1 MDALF
6 SRLVTKAQEL
16 AAADGA
22 GLARMTSEGRGLWMA
37 GCGLLRDASGA
48 LDSAVAG
55 LLLPGARTGRWVRIG
70 RREVL
75 SAWSQTHLPL
85 AQCGS
90 LLLLPIAT
98 TAAHAVLVLCAE
110 REQAFPE
117 RADGPLLGFSDAI
130 AALLD
135 CDDPQIRLARDA
147 ELVNNERRF
156 RAFMDALPA
165 VAWIKD
171 EGGRFVYFNR
181 RVNEHLNTSCASL
194 LGKTV
199 FDLFP
204 ADVAEEMSKE
214 DQQVRLTQRTYC
226 GEREMPLQSG
236 RFTAW
241 TTKFPINAGSGA
253 AHLGGLT
260 LDISARKRLEQQ
272 LSQSRARLL
281 RGEEQLRAILETLA
295 DGIIILCAGV
305 VRYANAAAGALLGCR
320 EPERLVGRALDLG
333 DARASTAPPTTAL
346 HTITRSDGTKLQV
359 EEHSSPID
367 YEGERA
373 VVLILRDVG
382 QRKAA
387 EHKALL
393 TERLASI
400 GTLAGAVAHE
410 INNPLAIMVANLEQ
424 LDLHLLADAAA
435 APRPLTE
442 LLEMI
447 EDARGAAERIRRV
460 VNAMGTLA
468 RDTSDQPLALVRVTD
483 VVQQAVQLTSN
494 GIRLRAALVKELG
507 PTPPV
512 WADPSQLTQALINL
526 LANAWQA
533 IPPGRADA
541 HCVRVATYTSADNK
555 AVIEVSDDGV
565 GIPPHHRRRIFDPF
579 FTTRL
584 PREGAGLGLGLA
596 IAHRMV
602 TGLRGEIEVASQA
615 VRGTTVRVSLPAAD
629 QGALGASG
637 AA

>member
-6 SRLVTKAQEL
+6 SKLVTKAQEL

-22 GLARMTSEGRGLWMA
+22 ALARITSEGRGLWMA
-37 GCGLLRDASGA
+37 GCGLLRDASGTIE
-48 LDSAVAG
+48 SAVAG
-55 LLLPGARTGRWVRIG
+55 LLLSGARTGRWARIG
-70 RREVL
+70 RREAL
-75 SAWSQTHLPL
+75 SSWSQTHLPL

-90 LLLLPIAT
+90 VLLLPIAT

-117 RADGPLLGFSDAI
+117 SADGPLQGFSDAI

-135 CDDPQIRLARDA
+135 SDCDDLQIRLAREA
-147 ELVNNERRF
+147 ERVNNERRF

-181 RVNEHLNTSCASL
+181 RVNEHVNVSSGSL

-204 ADVAEEMSKE
+204 AEVAEEMAKE
-214 DQQVRLTQRTYC
+214 DQQVRLTQRTHC
-226 GEREMPLQSG
+226 GEREVSMQSG

-241 TTKFPINAGSGA
+241 TTKFTINAGGGA
-253 AHLGGLT
+253 VHLGGLT
-260 LDISARKRLEQQ
+260 LDISARKRLELQ
-272 LSQSRARLL
+272 LSQSQALLL

-305 VRYANAAAGALLGCR
+305 VRYANAAAAALLGCR
-320 EPERLVGRALDLG
+320 EPERLVGRALDLE
-333 DARASTAPPTTAL
+333 DARASTARPTTAL
-346 HTITRSDGTKLQV
+346 HTITRSDGTELQV

-373 VVLILRDVG
+373 VALILRDVG

-410 INNPLAIMVANLEQ
+410 INNPLAIMVANLGQ
-424 LDLHLLADAAA
+424 LDRDLCADAAA
-435 APRPLTE
+435 APGPLTE

-460 VNAMGTLA
+460 VSAMGTLA
-468 RDTSDQPLALVRVTD
+468 RDTSDQPLVLVRVTD

-512 WADPSQLTQALINL
+512 WADPSRLTQALINL
-526 LANAWQA
+526 LSNAWQA

-565 GIPPHHRRRIFDPF
+565 GIPPHHRKRIFDPF
-579 FTTRL
+579 FTTL
-584 PREGAGLGLGLA
+584 HPTEGTGLGLA

-602 TGLRGEIEVASQA
+602 TGLRGEIEVASQE
-615 VRGTTVRVSLPAAD
+615 VLGTTVRVSLPAAD

>member
-6 SRLVTKAQEL
+6 SKLVIKAQVL

-22 GLARMTSEGRGLWMA
+22 ALARITSEGGGLWMA
-37 GCGLLRDASGA
+37 GCGLLRGESGA
-48 LDSAVAG
+48 LDPAVAG
-55 LLLPGARTGRWVRIG
+55 LLRPGARTGRWTRIG
-70 RREVL
+70 RREAL
-75 SAWSQTHLPL
+75 SAWSQAHLPL

-98 TAAHAVLVLCAE
+98 TAARAVLVLCAE
-110 REQAFPE
+110 REQAFLE
-117 RADGPLLGFSDAI
+117 HADGPLQGFSDAV

-135 CDDPQIRLARDA
+135 CDYDDPQVRLARDD
-147 ELVNNERRF
+147 ERVNNERRF

-171 EGGRFVYFNR
+171 ESGRFVYFNR
-181 RVNEHLNTSCASL
+181 RVHERVDASSASL

-204 ADVAEEMSKE
+204 AEVAEEMTKE
-214 DQQVRLTQRTYC
+214 DQQVRLTQRTHC
-226 GEREMPLQSG
+226 GEREVPLPSG
-236 RFTAW
+236 GFTAW
-241 TTKFPINAGSGA
+241 TTKFPINAGGGA
-253 AHLGGLT
+253 VHLGGLT
-260 LDISARKRLEQQ
+260 LDISARKRLEQE
-272 LSQSRARLL
+272 LSQSQAQLL
-281 RGEEQLRAILETLA
+281 RGEEQLRAILEALA

-305 VRYANAAAGALLGCR
+305 VRYANAAAAALLGCGA
-320 EPERLVGRALDLG
+320 PERLVGRALDLV
-333 DARASTAPPTTAL
+333 DARASTSLPTTAL
-346 HTITRSDGTKLQV
+346 HTITRADGTKLQV

-373 VVLILRDVG
+373 VALLLRDVG

-410 INNPLAIMVANLEQ
+410 INNPLAIMVVNLEQ
-424 LDLHLLADAAA
+424 LDLDLCAAA

-442 LLEMI
+442 LLEMV
-447 EDARGAAERIRRV
+447 EDARGAAERICRV

-512 WADPSQLTQALINL
+512 WADPSRLTQALINL
-526 LANAWQA
+526 LTNAWQA
-533 IPPGRADA
+533 IPPGCADA
-541 HCVRVATYTSADNK
+541 HCVRVVTYTSADNK

-565 GIPPHHRRRIFDPF
+565 GIPPHLRRRIFDPF
-579 FTTRL
+579 FTTWH
-584 PREGAGLGLGLA
+584 PREGAGLGLA
-596 IAHRMV
+596 VAHRMV
-602 TGLRGEIEVASQA
+602 TGLRGEIEVASRA
-615 VRGTTVRVSLPAAD
+615 VRGTLVRVSLPAAA
-629 QGALGASG
+629 QGAQGASG